1 MFLRRFRWN
10 RPNIL
15 LPKSSVE
22 RAYVERGYRGHNS
35 PKPLR
40 VYRSGQKRGVHGQ
53 IKREL
58 RRRAAIEPLIG
69 HMKSEGH
76 LGRNYLKGHLGDRIN
91 PILTAA
97 GHNFRLILR
106 WLQRL
111 LRQMITAIIRA
122 LVPQSVLKAAC

>member
-1 MFLRRFRWN
+1 LGAV
-10 RPNIL
+10 IEETQAL
-15 LPKSSVE
+15 TGVEVE
-22 RAYVERGYRGHNS
+22 RAYVDKGYRGHNA

-58 RRRAAIEPLIG
+58 RRRAAIEPVIG

-76 LGRNYLKGHLGDRIN
+76 LGRNYLKGRLGDRIN

-106 WLQRL
+106 WLRRL
-111 LRQMITAIIRA
+111 LRQILTAIIRA
-122 LVPQSVLKAAC
+122 LVPQSGLKATC